1 MKSIT
6 QIQKSHRMRSR
17 SKIIAACV
25 ASLSLFSG
33 TLFSQDGASLFQS
46 KTCSACHSIGK
57 GRLVGPDLKDV
68 TQRRSEA
75 WLLSFIKSPQSMI
88 NSDPDAKA
96 LAADYGGTVMADQNL
111 TDAEIKSILAYITEQ
126 SGGAV
131 AADTTPAAPVR
142 STDDATAAEIE
153 MGKNLF
159 SGVASFKNGGPTCIS
174 CHNVNYADVIPG
186 GLLAKDLTESYTRN
200 GGDAGIMGMIS
211 TPPFPAMQVAFG
223 NRKLTDQEVFAL
235 TAFLNKV
242 SKDTAGRQADQG
254 DPLLYGGVPAV
265 AGLFCLIF
273 LLYFNRKKATV
284 KHAIYTR
291 QVKSK

>member
-1 MKSIT
+1 
-6 QIQKSHRMRSR
+6 MRSR

-33 TLFSQDGASLFQS
+33 TLFSQDGASIF
-46 KTCSACHSIGK
+46 KNTCAACHSIGK
-57 GRLVGPDLKDV
+57 GKLVGPDLKDV
-68 TQRRSEA
+68 SQRRSEA
-75 WLLSFIKSPQSMI
+75 WLLSFIKGPQSMI
-88 NSDPDAKA
+88 NSDADAKA
-96 LAADYGGTVMADQNL
+96 LAAEYPMVMPDQTISEAD
-111 TDAEIKSILAYITEQ
+111 IKSVIAYIGEM
-126 SGGAV
+126 SGGGAV
-131 AADTTPAAPVR
+131 AADTTPAVPVR

-153 MGKNLF
+153 LGRNLF
-159 SGVASFKNGGPTCIS
+159 TGVASFKNGGPSCVS

-242 SKDTAGRQADQG
+242 NKDTAGRQADQG
-254 DPLLYGGVPAV
+254 DPLLYGGIPAV